1 MASASITVEQLDRI
15 TATVGVTRNLGDYNS
30 VRLDFQVETAIAKDE
45 SFEDAASRAWVKA
58 EKQVEDKL
66 AEYETE

>member
-1 MASASITVEQLDRI
+1 MATANIKIEQNDRV

-30 VRLDFQVETAIAKDE
+30 VRLDFQWETAVAINE
-45 SFEDAASRAWVKA
+45 SVEAAAERAWELA